1 MYETLKVWETD
12 PALAEH
18 SDVTRDFA
26 EVWRAAEKVV
36 YSNTLEAVSTRR
48 TRLERAF
55 DPESVRAI
63 KESAEADLSVG
74 GPVRGDQRP
83 GHAGLWRRG
92 LVAALRSSSQH
103 RGGSGRA

>member
-48 TRLERAF
+48 TRLER
-55 DPESVRAI
+55 
-63 KESAEADLSVG
+63 
-74 GPVRGDQRP
+74 
-83 GHAGLWRRG
+83 
-92 LVAALRSSSQH
+92 LRS
-103 RGGSGRA
+103 